1 MTNYLSIWAEAVQA
15 YESLA
20 NVVKTAD
27 EAIRQS
33 LDLAARVEKL
43 EAENYELKQQLA
55 IAASDSDF
63 RIPNSAFHVAKWPNS
78 QVPSRVQLLI
88 DGNYEDGFWYVR
100 NGMAKSVARDK
111 VRLDVRIVRGW
122 RPQPDTGEYHD

>member
-63 RIPNSAFHVAKWPNS
+63 R
-78 QVPSRVQLLI
+78 VPERPRLQARGPSEVQLLI
-88 DGNYEDGFWYVR
+88 DGYYEDGFWYVR
-100 NGMAKSVARDK
+100 DGLVSLASTGRG
-111 VRLDVRIVRGW
+111 RLDVRIVRGW

>member
-1 MTNYLSIWAEAVQA
+1 MANYLSIWAEAVQA

-33 LDLAARVEKL
+33 LDLAARVDKL

-63 RIPNSAFHVAKWPNS
+63 RIPEWPRLRARG
-78 QVPSRVQLLI
+78 PSKAQLLI
-88 DGNYEDGFWYVR
+88 DGYYEDSSWYVR
-100 NGMAKSVARDK
+100 DGLASVVSRGR

-122 RPQPDTGEYHD
+122 RPQPDTGECHD

>member
-1 MTNYLSIWAEAVQA
+1 MMANYLSIWAEAVRA

-33 LDLAARVEKL
+33 LELAARVEKL
-43 EAENYELKQQLA
+43 EAENYELKQKLA

-63 RIPNSAFHVAKWPNS
+63 RIPEWSHLRARG
-78 QVPSRVQLLI
+78 PSKVQLLI
-88 DGNYEDGFWYVR
+88 DGYYEDNSWYVR
-100 NGMAKSVARDK
+100 DGLASVVSRGR

-122 RPQPDTGEYHD
+122 RPQPDTGECHD

>member
-1 MTNYLSIWAEAVQA
+1 MTDYLTVWSEAVQA
-15 YESLA
+15 YGSIA
-20 NVVKTAD
+20 NIVKAAD
-27 EAIRQS
+27 KAQQQA
-33 LDLAARVEKL
+33 LDLAAQVEKL

-55 IAASDSDF
+55 IAAPS
-63 RIPNSAFHVAKWPNS
+63 SAFRVAEWPNS

-88 DGNYEDGFWYVR
+88 DGYYEDDFWYVR

-111 VRLDVRIVRGW
+111 VRLDVRVVRGW

>member
-1 MTNYLSIWAEAVQA
+1 MTDYVSIWAEAVQA

-43 EAENYELKQQLA
+43 EAENRELKDRLA
-55 IAASDSDF
+55 IALLGSSLF
-63 RIPNSAFHVAKWPNS
+63 PVEYPE
-78 QVPSRVQLLI
+78 VTPVGPSRVQVLI
-88 DGNYEDGFWYVR
+88 DGIYEDGFWYVR
-100 NGMAKSVARDK
+100 YGLASVVGANR
-111 VRLDVRIVRGW
+111 VRLDSRIVRGW
-122 RPQPDTGEYHD
+122 KPDMEASHD

>member
-1 MTNYLSIWAEAVQA
+1 MMANYLSIWAEAVQA

-63 RIPNSAFHVAKWPNS
+63 RIPEWPR
-78 QVPSRVQLLI
+78 VRARGPSKVQLLI
-88 DGNYEDGFWYVR
+88 DGYYEDSSWYVR
-100 NGMAKSVARDK
+100 DGLASVVSRGR

-122 RPQPDTGEYHD
+122 RPQPDTGECHD

>member
-1 MTNYLSIWAEAVQA
+1 MANYLSIWAEAVQA

-33 LDLAARVEKL
+33 LDLAARVETL
-43 EAENYELKQQLA
+43 EAENYELKRQLA

-63 RIPNSAFHVAKWPNS
+63 RIPEWPC
-78 QVPSRVQLLI
+78 VRARGPSKVQLLI
-88 DGNYEDGFWYVR
+88 DGYYEDDFWYVR
-100 NGMAKSVARDK
+100 DGLASVVSRER